1 MARTRPCIDDD
12 PERRSAARQ
21 RGLARAHAA
30 RRRAA
35 SGSPDPRSRFAR
47 RRLDSFRAHTAA
59 ALLERNGWRAEA
71 VPLGQGVALVEVR
84 DLATRGHPLV
94 AVLRHP
100 GQAEAWLAARGHGLR
115 GRVPAPPKGVSR

>member
-1 MARTRPCIDDD
+1 MARPRACMGDD

-21 RGLARAHAA
+21 RGLARAQAA

-35 SGSPDPRSRFAR
+35 AGGHDPHGVFAR

-71 VPLGQGVALVEVR
+71 ISLGQGVALIEVR
-84 DLATRGHPLV
+84 RLDVRGMPLV
-94 AVLRHP
+94 ATLRTPGDFQWFLAEHP
-100 GQAEAWLAARGHGLR
+100 ERR
-115 GRVPAPPKGVSR
+115 